1 MKWNTIYASVVT
13 TAFMIRTLTA
23 ELSKVMFCGFISAN
37 AINAPSRSFNG
48 TEDSNSAHNSTI
60 LLFLIYKRCKAV
72 AVADSISSA

>member
-48 TEDSNSAHNSTI
+48 KAESNSAHSPLI
-60 LLFLIYKRCKAV
+60 LLLFSYKRCKDV